1 MLTDKLSWERDSK
14 CTSCISCPLGALVW
28 WQLQQGTRS
37 GCTALVSSDRKKQL
51 NFNHFSYR
59 EQIFDGE
66 QPSYLKASQ
75 KLTNELQQ

>member
-1 MLTDKLSWERDSK
+1 MLTDKLSWERHRNAHPAYPVLWVPWSDGSCSK
-14 CTSCISCPLGALVW
+14 AQEVGVQHLCQVTE
-28 WQLQQGTRS
+28 RS
-37 GCTALVSSDRKKQL
+37 SSIL
-51 NFNHFSYR
+51 IIFSYR